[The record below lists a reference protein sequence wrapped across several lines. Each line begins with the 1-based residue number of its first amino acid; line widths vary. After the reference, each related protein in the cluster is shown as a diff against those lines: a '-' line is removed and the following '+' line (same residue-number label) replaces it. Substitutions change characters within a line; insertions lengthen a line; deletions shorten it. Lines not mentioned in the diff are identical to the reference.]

1 MFWAEE
7 KQPQFMLKLQRE
19 FQNILTFECHFYVYK
34 DVAIKTSTEQKRYV
48 KLSPALWSPK
58 CKQ

>member
-1 MFWAEE
+1 
-7 KQPQFMLKLQRE
+7 MLKLQRE

-48 KLSPALWSPK
+48 KLSPAL
-58 CKQ
+58 